1 MMDNSVIY
9 IRIAITIAILLT
21 GLVFPKSKIIFV
33 IQATW
38 LVVLSSFNT
47 LSGDWSGN
55 EGLYNL
61 TTSAKNVYGMLA
73 VFFHSQNASFVVFNG
88 TLTFIATLLILY
100 IILKYSANPNMV
112 LSLWYI
118 FPLVDNIVQKRAY
131 YALGIQIVAI
141 ALLFDK
147 NHRIRNFVIFEILML
162 IAYQI
167 HTMSIY
173 YMTLPIFLLLNRKW
187 QKRCVIAIII
197 AGFIFRNGLQG
208 LVGSIINND
217 EKTDLYFNI
226 LAQTSTIAHTLFWSV
241 WQIAQLAI
249 IKYINKEKVTNERQ
263 EIIEDINWWGLTL
276 IPFYSFNPVFTRVF
290 RAVMLYNDVMITN
303 DYRKKGFLI
312 GKTGAMV
319 VAMQI
324 GFLLVSFYA
333 FDMAS
338 STTDM
343 MVFPIFANN
352 WILK

>member
-47 LSGDWSGN
+47 FSGDWSGN

-88 TLTFIATLLILY
+88 TLAFIATLLILY

-217 EKTDLYFNI
+217 EKTDLYFNT

-319 VAMQI
+319 VALQI

-333 FDMAS
+333 FDMAR

>member
-1 MMDNSVIY
+1 MDNSVIY

>member
-100 IILKYSANPNMV
+100 IILKYSVNPNMV

-324 GFLLVSFYA
+324 GFLLVSFYT

>member
-1 MMDNSVIY
+1 M
-9 IRIAITIAILLT
+9 
-21 GLVFPKSKIIFV
+21 
-33 IQATW
+33 
-38 LVVLSSFNT
+38 
-47 LSGDWSGN
+47 
-55 EGLYNL
+55 
-61 TTSAKNVYGMLA
+61 
-73 VFFHSQNASFVVFNG
+73 FNG

-147 NHRIRNFVIFEILML
+147 NHRIRNFIIFEILIL

-217 EKTDLYFNI
+217 EKTDLYFNT

-249 IKYINKEKVTNERQ
+249 IKYINKGKVTNERQ

-290 RAVMLYNDVMITN
+290 RAVMLYNDVMIAN

-319 VAMQI
+319 VALQI

-333 FDMAS
+333 FDMAG

-343 MVFPIFANN
+343 IVFPIFANN

>member
-1 MMDNSVIY
+1 MDNSVIY

-147 NHRIRNFVIFEILML
+147 NHRIRNFIIFEILIL

-217 EKTDLYFNI
+217 EKTDLYFNT
-226 LAQTSTIAHTLFWSV
+226 LAQTSTIAHTFFWSV

-249 IKYINKEKVTNERQ
+249 IKYINKGKVTNERQ

-290 RAVMLYNDVMITN
+290 RAVMLYNDVMIAN

-319 VAMQI
+319 VALQI

-333 FDMAS
+333 FDMAG

-343 MVFPIFANN
+343 IVFPIFANN

>member
-47 LSGDWSGN
+47 LSADWSGN

-88 TLTFIATLLILY
+88 ALTFIATLLILY

-208 LVGSIINND
+208 LVGPIINND
-217 EKTDLYFNI
+217 EKTDLYFNT

-319 VAMQI
+319 VALQI
-324 GFLLVSFYA
+324 SFLLVSFYA
-333 FDMAS
+333 FDMAR

-343 MVFPIFANN
+343 IVFPIFANN

>member
-88 TLTFIATLLILY
+88 TLAFIATLLILY

-241 WQIAQLAI
+241 WQIAQFAI

-333 FDMAS
+333 FDMSS

>member
-147 NHRIRNFVIFEILML
+147 NHRIRNFIIFEILIL

-217 EKTDLYFNI
+217 EKTDLYFNT

-241 WQIAQLAI
+241 WQIVQLAI
-249 IKYINKEKVTNERQ
+249 IKYINKGKVTNERQ

-290 RAVMLYNDVMITN
+290 RAVMLYNDVMIAN

-319 VAMQI
+319 VALQI

-333 FDMAS
+333 FDMAG

-343 MVFPIFANN
+343 IVFPIFANN

>member
-47 LSGDWSGN
+47 LSGDWGGN

-167 HTMSIY
+167 HTMSVY

-197 AGFIFRNGLQG
+197 AGFIFRNGIQG

-217 EKTDLYFNI
+217 EKTDLYFNT
-226 LAQTSTIAHTLFWSV
+226 LVQTSTIAHTLLWSV

-276 IPFYSFNPVFTRVF
+276 IPFYSFSPVFTRVF
-290 RAVMLYNDVMITN
+290 RAVMLYNDVMIAN

-319 VAMQI
+319 VALQI
-324 GFLLVSFYA
+324 GFLLVSFYT

>member
-61 TTSAKNVYGMLA
+61 TTSAKNVYAMLA

-147 NHRIRNFVIFEILML
+147 NHRIRNFIIFEILML

-217 EKTDLYFNI
+217 EKTDLYFNT

-290 RAVMLYNDVMITN
+290 RAVMLYNDVMIAN
-303 DYRKKGFLI
+303 DYRRKGFLI
-312 GKTGAMV
+312 GKTGAR
-319 VAMQI
+319 
-324 GFLLVSFYA
+324 
-333 FDMAS
+333 
-338 STTDM
+338 
-343 MVFPIFANN
+343 
-352 WILK
+352 W